1 MREKKHGKNVKREIP
16 IQDLAEARFS
26 ENARF
31 VLKKRYL
38 RKDDNGEIIETPE
51 EMLWRVAAAV
61 AKPEKSYGGNPDEWA
76 VRFYNMMAEL
86 EFMPNS
92 PTLMNAG
99 TAKGQLSACF
109 VLPIGDSMEEIFGSL
124 CATALVHKSG
134 GGTGFNFSGVRP
146 AGDRVRSTSGVA
158 SGPISFME
166 LFDHTTEVVK
176 QGGTRRGANMGILDI
191 SHPDIKTFIT
201 VKKETKKLTNFN
213 ISVGLPDAFM
223 KAVENDGEWDLI
235 NPRTKEK
242 TSTESAAELW
252 DMLIDG
258 AWKSGDPGV
267 VFLDRIEAGN
277 MVPSCGRLDSTNPCG
292 EQPLF
297 PYESCNLGSINLMAM
312 ADEQGGID
320 WDRLDRTVRMAV
332 RFLDN
337 VIDCN
342 TYPLDEIND
351 MTRANRKI
359 GLGIMGWAELLFARG
374 IRYGG
379 AESLD
384 LAEKVM
390 GFIQRAGHEESE
402 ALAGVRG
409 TFPNWKGSLWE
420 AQGRPMRN
428 ATVTTI
434 APTGTISLIADC
446 SSGIEPV
453 FALAFRRKAFDG
465 DTLVYING
473 FLERAL
479 AKMGGQSSQILDAV
493 LAAGTLE
500 GVDAPQSLKQ
510 VFVTAHDIPYR
521 EHVEMQA
528 AFQKYTDNAVSKTI
542 NLPHSA
548 TPEHVRDSY
557 LLAYSLGCKGIT
569 IYRDRCKE
577 TQVLYHGAEKTDG
590 KPKSPTDATGRAKPR
605 KRPSNLLGSTVKVQ
619 TSFGNLYL
627 TLNMFENE
635 PFELFATLGK
645 SGKDT
650 QAHTEALGRLISLS
664 LRSGVPVRSIIEQLK
679 GIGGSQ
685 PVMEND
691 GEGLILSLPDAIA
704 QGLERAL
711 GQTFE
716 ASANGDMCP
725 SCGAPLIHAEGC
737 MRCVSCDYSKCY

>member
-1 MREKKHGKNVKREIP
+1 MK
-16 IQDLAEARFS
+16 ARFS
-26 ENARF
+26 ENARY
-31 VLKKRYL
+31 VLQKRYL
-38 RKDDNGEIIETPE
+38 RKDDAGEITETPE
-51 EMLWRVAAAV
+51 EMLWRVAVAV
-61 AKPEKSYGGNPDEWA
+61 SRPEAKYGGDADEWA
-76 VRFYNMMAEL
+76 MKFYGLMAAL
-86 EFMPNS
+86 EFLPNS

-99 TAKGQLSACF
+99 TPRGQLSACF

-134 GGTGFNFSGVRP
+134 GGTGFNFSNVRP
-146 AGDRVRSTSGVA
+146 SGDRVRSTSGVA

-176 QGGTRRGANMGILDI
+176 QGGTRRGANMGILDV

-201 VKKETKKLTNFN
+201 VKKESKKLSNFN
-213 ISVGLPDAFM
+213 ISVGITDAFM
-223 KAVENDGEWDLI
+223 KAVEKNENWDLV
-235 NPRTKEK
+235 NPRTGEK
-242 TSTESAAELW
+242 TATIPAAELW

-267 VFLDRIEAGN
+267 IFLDSLEAGN
-277 MVPSCGRLDSTNPCG
+277 MVPDCGKLHSTNPCG

-297 PYESCNLGSINLMAM
+297 PYESCNLGSINLMRM
-312 ADEQGGID
+312 IGGDGEID
-320 WDRLDRTVRMAV
+320 WDRLERTIRASV
-332 RFLDN
+332 RFLDD
-337 VIDCN
+337 VIECN
-342 TYPLDEIND
+342 TYPMREID
-351 MTRANRKI
+351 AMTRGNRKI

-374 IRYGG
+374 IRYGSK
-379 AESLD
+379 ESID

-390 GFIQRAGHEESE
+390 SFIQRIGHDESE
-402 ALAGVRG
+402 ILAGTRG
-409 TFPNWKGSLWE
+409 SFPNWKGSVWDR
-420 AQGRPMRN
+420 QNRPMRN

-465 DTLVYING
+465 DTLVCVNG
-473 FLERAL
+473 FLQRSLEKL
-479 AKMGGQSSQILDAV
+479 GEQSSQILETV
-493 LAAGTLE
+493 LAKGTLD
-500 GVDAPQSLKQ
+500 GVNVPRHIKE

-542 NLPHSA
+542 NMPNSA
-548 TPEHVRDSY
+548 TPDDVRESY
-557 LLAYSLGCKGIT
+557 MLAYSLGCKGIT
-569 IYRDRCKE
+569 IYRDGCKDA
-577 TQVLYHGAEKTDG
+577 QVLYRG
-590 KPKSPTDATGRAKPR
+590 TDAARAPEKQHDKGGRAIPR
-605 KRPSNLLGSTVKVQ
+605 HRPVNLTGSTVKIR

-627 TLNMFENE
+627 TLNLFEGD

-664 LRSGVPVRSIIEQLK
+664 LRSGVPLRDIIEQLK

-685 PVMEND
+685 PVCEDD
-691 GEGLILSLPDAIA
+691 GDGIILSLPDAIA

-711 GQTFE
+711 GETVE
-716 ASANGDMCP
+716 IKSGDMCP
-725 SCGAPLIHAEGC
+725 SCGAPLVHEEGC
-737 MRCVSCDYSKCY
+737 MRCMSCDYSKCY

>member
-1 MREKKHGKNVKREIP
+1 MRERKQGKNTKTGFEKDDLVK
-16 IQDLAEARFS
+16 ACFS
-26 ENARF
+26 DNARF
-31 VLKKRYL
+31 VLQKRYL
-38 RKDDNGEIIETPE
+38 RKDDSGEIIETPE

-61 AKPEKSYGGNPDEWA
+61 AKPEENYGGDSGEWA
-76 VRFYNMMAEL
+76 KKFYNMMAGL

-109 VLPIGDSMEEIFGSL
+109 VLPIGDSMEEIFDALS
-124 CATALVHKSG
+124 ATALVHKSG

-176 QGGTRRGANMGILDI
+176 QGGTRRGANMGILEV

-201 VKKETKKLTNFN
+201 IKKESKKLSNFN
-213 ISVGLPDAFM
+213 ISVGLSDAFM
-223 KAVENDGEWDLI
+223 KTVEEDGEWDLI
-235 NPRTKEK
+235 NPRTGEK
-242 TSTESAAELW
+242 TSTERAAELW
-252 DMLIDG
+252 EMLIDG

-267 VFLDRIEAGN
+267 IFLDRIESGN
-277 MVPSCGRLDSTNPCG
+277 MVPSCGRLNSTNPCG

-297 PYESCNLGSINLMAM
+297 PYESCNLGSINLMMM
-312 ADEQGGID
+312 ADEHGEVD
-320 WDRLDRTVRMAV
+320 WDRLERTVRTAV

-342 TYPLDEIND
+342 TYPLETINR

-374 IRYGG
+374 VRYGSG
-379 AESLD
+379 ESLD

-390 GFIQRAGHEESE
+390 GFIQRVGHEESE
-402 ALAGVRG
+402 VLADVRG
-409 TFPNWKGSLWE
+409 AFPNWKGSLWE
-420 AQGRPMRN
+420 SMGRPMRN

-465 DTLVYING
+465 DTLVYVNN

-479 AKMGGQSSQILDAV
+479 VKTGGHSADILEAV
-493 LAAGTLE
+493 LASGTLE
-500 GVDAPQSLKQ
+500 GVDVPHRLKQ

-548 TPEHVRDSY
+548 TREDVRDSY

-577 TQVLYHGAEKTDG
+577 SQVLYRGAETAAEPG
-590 KPKSPTDATGRAKPR
+590 KSPDSTGRAKTR
-605 KRPSNLLGSTVKVQ
+605 KRPSNLLGSTVKIQ

-664 LRSGVPVRSIIEQLK
+664 LRSRVPVRSIIEQLK

-685 PVMEND
+685 PVLEND
-691 GEGLILSLPDAIA
+691 GDGIILSLPDA
-704 QGLERAL
+704 
-711 GQTFE
+711 
-716 ASANGDMCP
+716 
-725 SCGAPLIHAEGC
+725 
-737 MRCVSCDYSKCY
+737 

>member
-1 MREKKHGKNVKREIP
+1 MSKLKS
-16 IQDLAEARFS
+16 ARFS
-26 ENARF
+26 DNARF
-31 VLKKRYL
+31 VLQKRYL
-38 RKDDNGEIIETPE
+38 RKDDAGEIIETPE
-51 EMLWRVAAAV
+51 DMLWRVAETV
-61 AKPEKSYGGNPDEWA
+61 SRPEADYGGDPQEWA
-76 VRFYNMMAEL
+76 LKFYDMMADL

-134 GGTGFNFSGVRP
+134 GGTGFNFSHVRP

-176 QGGTRRGANMGILDI
+176 QGGTRRGANMGILSV

-201 VKKETKKLTNFN
+201 IKKETAKLTNFN

-223 KAVENDGEWDLI
+223 KAVEDGADWDLV
-235 NPRTKEK
+235 NPRTGERTATVK
-242 TSTESAAELW
+242 AAELW

-267 VFLDRIEAGN
+267 IFLDRIEAGN
-277 MVPSCGRLDSTNPCG
+277 MVPACGKLDSTNPCG

-312 ADEQGGID
+312 ADENGEIN
-320 WDRLDRTVRMAV
+320 WERLERAVRTAV

-342 TYPLDEIND
+342 TYPLAEIDE

-374 IRYGG
+374 VRYGG
-379 AESLD
+379 KESLD

-390 GFIQRAGHEESE
+390 GFIQRAGHDESE
-402 ALAGVRG
+402 ALAASRG
-409 TFPNWKGSLWE
+409 AFPNWKGSLWE

-465 DTLVYING
+465 DTLVYVNG

-479 AKMGGQSSQILDAV
+479 AKMGAKSAAILDAV
-493 LAAGTLE
+493 LASGTLE
-500 GVDAPQSLKQ
+500 GADAPHQLKD
-510 VFVTAHDIPYR
+510 VFVTSHDIPYR

-542 NLPHSA
+542 NMPHSA
-548 TPEHVRDSY
+548 TPDDVRASY

-577 TQVLYHGAEKTDG
+577 TQVLYLGADSGQAKGGERKAD
-590 KPKSPTDATGRAKPR
+590 PSWRAKPR

-619 TSFGNLYL
+619 TSFGKLYL
-627 TLNMFENE
+627 TLNMFEGE

-650 QAHTEALGRLISLS
+650 MAHTEALGRLISLS

-685 PVMEND
+685 PVFEND
-691 GEGLILSLPDAIA
+691 GDGIILSLPDAIA
-704 QGLERAL
+704 QGLERAM
-711 GQTFE
+711 GQTFGE
-716 ASANGDMCP
+716 SSAVDMCP
-725 SCGAPLIHAEGC
+725 SCGAPLVHAEGC
-737 MRCVSCDYSKCY
+737 MRCASCDYSKCY